1 MCYISFFSV
10 FIFLFYAS
18 GDHLD
23 LHSFPTRRSSDLISR
38 MLVFLLATG
47 ISLLS
52 MCIVHGYFSIYKL
65 KQNWNEYR
73 CNPIYMPFAGYIRPD
88 VSTEENFTYCSNSMA
103 GHYFS
108 FLIDGI
114 SQYFGVLEDSLG
126 SLAEAVAEFRNVIGN
141 IRGFMLKFASA
152 TFSKAASST
161 SVFVHY
167 LIKIQDV
174 LKRFVGEG
182 YVGALLVNTIIDFIW
197 SFVSLCIGVIKTFV
211 FALLAISIVLALFQ
225 SELLV
230 VAIFIASLIASSG
243 F

>member
-1 MCYISFFSV
+1 
-10 FIFLFYAS
+10 
-18 GDHLD
+18 
-23 LHSFPTRRSSDLISR
+23 

-47 ISLLS
+47 ISLFS
-52 MCIVHGYFSIYKL
+52 MLIVHAYSSIGKL
-65 KQNWNEYR
+65 KKNWNQYR
-73 CNPIYMPFAGYIRPD
+73 CDPIYMPFAGYIRPD

-108 FLIDGI
+108 YLIDGI
-114 SQYFGVLEDSLG
+114 SQYVDVIESSLG
-126 SLAEAVAEFRNVIGN
+126 DLAAPLSSFRNVISN
-141 IRGFMLKFASA
+141 IRGFILKFASG
-152 TFSKAASST
+152 TFSKAASSV

-182 YVGALLVNTIIDFIW
+182 YIGAMLVNTIVDFIW

-211 FALLAISIVLALFQ
+211 FALLAISIILALFQ
-225 SELLV
+225 PELLV
-230 VAIFIASLIASSG
+230 VAIVVASLIASSG

>member
-1 MCYISFFSV
+1 
-10 FIFLFYAS
+10 
-18 GDHLD
+18 
-23 LHSFPTRRSSDLISR
+23 

-47 ISLLS
+47 LSLFAMLV
-52 MCIVHGYFSIYKL
+52 VHGYSSFGKL
-65 KQNWNEYR
+65 QKHWNEYR
-73 CNPIYMPFAGYIRPD
+73 CNPIYMPFAGFVRPD

-108 FLIDGI
+108 FLFDGI
-114 SQYFGVLEDSLG
+114 GQYFGVLENSLG
-126 SLAEAVAEFRNVIGN
+126 ELANPLEAFRDVFAN

-182 YVGALLVNTIIDFIW
+182 YVGAFMVNAIVDFIW
-197 SFVSLCIGVIKTFV
+197 SFVTLCISVIKTFV
-211 FALLAISIVLALFQ
+211 FALLAISIILALFQ
-225 SELLV
+225 PELLV
-230 VAIFIASLIASSG
+230 VAIVIASLIASSG

>member
-1 MCYISFFSV
+1 
-10 FIFLFYAS
+10 
-18 GDHLD
+18 
-23 LHSFPTRRSSDLISR
+23 

-47 ISLLS
+47 LSLFAMLV
-52 MCIVHGYFSIYKL
+52 VHASFSTSKL
-65 KQNWNEYR
+65 TKNWNEYR
-73 CNPIYMPFAGYIRPD
+73 CNPMYMPFAGYIRPD
-88 VSTEENFTYCSNSMA
+88 VSTEENFTYCTNSMS

-108 FLIDGI
+108 FLTDGI
-114 SQYFGVLEDSLG
+114 SQYFDTLIDSLG
-126 SLAEAVAEFRNVIGN
+126 SLAGPLQEFRNVFGN

-152 TFSKAASST
+152 TFSKAAGSV

-182 YVGALLVNTIIDFIW
+182 YIGAFLVNTIIDFIW

-211 FALLAISIVLALFQ
+211 FALLVIAFILALFQ
-225 SELLV
+225 PELLV
-230 VAIFIASLIASSG
+230 VAIVIASLIASSG